1 MAFIFLYLSLMR
13 HKFAFINRS
22 IMQIYLQA
30 FAWLLLDILV
40 LVVEVFRTVSLMK
53 IYRIIT
59 EIQIGDPNLQSRIYD
74 YARASLRKELEIL
87 SLCNQYGQHSQSS

>member
-1 MAFIFLYLSLMR
+1 MAFIFLDLSLMR
-13 HKFAFINRS
+13 HKFAFINRC

-40 LVVEVFRTVSLMK
+40 LVVEVFRTVSLIK

-74 YARASLRKELEIL
+74 YASVSMHKDLDIL
-87 SLCNQYGQHSQSS
+87 SLCNQYG

>member
-1 MAFIFLYLSLMR
+1 MAFIFLDLSLMR
-13 HKFAFINRS
+13 HKFAYINWC

-40 LVVEVFRTVSLMK
+40 LVVEVFRTVSLIK

-59 EIQIGDPNLQSRIYD
+59 EIQIGDPNLQSRIYA
-74 YARASLRKELEIL
+74 YASASLHKELDIL
-87 SLCNQYGQHSQSS
+87 SLCNQYG

>member
-1 MAFIFLYLSLMR
+1 MAFIYFYLSLMR
-13 HKFAFINRS
+13 HRFAFDNRF

-40 LVVEVFRTVSLMK
+40 LVVEVFRTVSLIK

-59 EIQIGDPNLQSRIYD
+59 EIQIGDPNLQSRIPD
-74 YARASLRKELEIL
+74 YACASLRKELEIL
-87 SLCNQYGQHSQSS
+87 RLCNQYG

>member
-1 MAFIFLYLSLMR
+1 MAFIFLDLSLMR

-40 LVVEVFRTVSLMK
+40 LVVEVFRTVSLIK
-53 IYRIIT
+53 LYRIIT
-59 EIQIGDPNLQSRIYD
+59 EIQIGDPNLQSRIYVN
-74 YARASLRKELEIL
+74 ARASLRKELEIL
-87 SLCNQYGQHSQSS
+87 SLCNQYG

>member
-1 MAFIFLYLSLMR
+1 
-13 HKFAFINRS
+13 
-22 IMQIYLQA
+22 MQIYLQA

-40 LVVEVFRTVSLMK
+40 LVVEVFRTVSLIK

-87 SLCNQYGQHSQSS
+87 SLCNQYG